1 MDNGNGWTYRYARL
15 LNSWITQVGRW
26 TAEFSFKKNKD
37 GQSILTGMYI

>member
-1 MDNGNGWTYRYARL
+1 MVTVERTDMRVL

-37 GQSILTGMYI
+37 GQSIVTGMYI